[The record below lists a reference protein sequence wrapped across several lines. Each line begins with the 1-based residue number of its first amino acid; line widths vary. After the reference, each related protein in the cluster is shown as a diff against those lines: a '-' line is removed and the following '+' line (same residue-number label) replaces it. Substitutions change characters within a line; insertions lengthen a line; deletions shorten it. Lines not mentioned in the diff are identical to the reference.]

1 MHISSRGFTR
11 ESWCKRVVNKLSQL
25 LKIQD
30 CPFDFISNTIQTQIY
45 QQTRLQAQILFIFAY
60 IVLHFHISYM
70 CNLYIG
76 IFFLFFLFY
85 EIIHGNLM
93 CTWEWYYIYL
103 FYTIHVRSGR
113 VIWAKGHWYYYQDSC
128 DLVVLFGFAY
138 KKKYELK
145 SSSLIG
151 RKFIDPLW

>member
-76 IFFLFFLFY
+76 IFFFIFFILW
-85 EIIHGNLM
+85 N
-93 CTWEWYYIYL
+93 
-103 FYTIHVRSGR
+103 YTRESYVHMR
-113 VIWAKGHWYYYQDSC
+113 VILHISILYNTREKW
-128 DLVVLFGFAY
+128 
-138 KKKYELK
+138 K
-145 SSSLIG
+145 SHLSQRPLILLPG
-151 RKFIDPLW
+151 LLWLGGIVWFCLQEEIWT